1 MNTMN
6 RWLRA
11 FKTPLLILA
20 LCLTGAACL
29 WPSAADAQG
38 FVRPFPAKALRGQM
52 EVMAPPNILING
64 QPQRLSPGARIKSTK
79 NLIVMSASLVGQ
91 QLLVNYVTDPL
102 GLVHEVWILTPAE
115 AQQKRAGL
123 GTLTNIRFESD
134 LQRIEAMQRS
144 REAPATP

>member
-1 MNTMN
+1 MK

-11 FKTPLLILA
+11 LKTPLLILT

-29 WPSAADAQG
+29 WPSVSDAQG
-38 FVRPFPAKALRGQM
+38 FVRTFPTKALRGTL
-52 EVMAPPNILING
+52 EVTGPPNILLNG
-64 QPQRLSPGARIKSTK
+64 QPQRLSPGARIKGTN
-79 NLIVMSASLVGQ
+79 NLIIMSASLVGK
-91 QLLVNYVTDPL
+91 QLLVNYVPDPQ
-102 GLVHEVWILTPAE
+102 GLIHEVWILTPAE

-123 GTLTNIRFESD
+123 DTLTNIRFESD